1 MTNEQGNPQAS
12 VPQETAPKEQVAP
25 PQAQKEPKKA
35 PEKKIPLEAMAP
47 TEKKNKKNV
56 NMDMMMLKETVV
68 NYIVPIVCLAASV
81 LIGVFILM
89 PSYKSIPNL
98 SADLDQKTM
107 LEINLSTKLNN
118 MNRLLDFKGIV
129 EENSDLVNKVLV
141 SEELVPGLLTQIDK
155 IARESGLVV
164 NRLNYGLGSS
174 STTGAAKATYN
185 TVTINLGV
193 EGNFGQLKSF
203 MENVEN
209 AARVVLVD
217 NFRYSL
223 NIQEGTQEVSVNFVL
238 VSPYLFVESS
248 AVTDD
253 PVDLDIADEE
263 FQTLI
268 NKIKGMK
275 YYDPYEIDTSIPLIE
290 ASEEEELEGEGEE
303 VPVTTTEETIEEI
316 VEETVEETE
325 SIFP

>member
-1 MTNEQGNPQAS
+1 MTNGQDNPQAP
-12 VPQETAPKEQVAP
+12 VPQETAPKEQAAT
-25 PQAQKEPKKA
+25 PQAPKAPKKA

-47 TEKKNKKNV
+47 TEKKGKKDV
-56 NMDMMMLKETVV
+56 NMDMMMLKETIV
-68 NYIVPIVCLAASV
+68 NYIVPIVCLIASV

-107 LEINLSTKLNN
+107 LEINLRAKLNN

-155 IARESGLVV
+155 IARESGLDV

-174 STTGAAKATYN
+174 STTGATKATYN

-193 EGNFGQLKSF
+193 EGNFGQLKAF

-223 NIQEGTQEVSVNFVL
+223 SSIEGTEEVSVNFVL

-290 ASEEEELEGEGEE
+290 TPEEEELEGEE
-303 VPVTTTEETIEEI
+303 VPATTTEETIEEI